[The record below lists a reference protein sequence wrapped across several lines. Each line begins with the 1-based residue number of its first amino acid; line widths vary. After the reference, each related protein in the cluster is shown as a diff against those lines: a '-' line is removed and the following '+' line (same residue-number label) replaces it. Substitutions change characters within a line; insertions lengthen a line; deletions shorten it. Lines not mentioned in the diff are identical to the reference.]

1 MFPKYLH
8 QTPETSPEL
17 ARAQRTL
24 TGLQASL
31 LVAIF
36 RTWHVKPC
44 REKMP
49 CLARPG
55 RKPPRLNLRSAVA
68 TYWGLA
74 SPPAQAKVQE
84 RFLQL
89 LYWRQRGYPA
99 YEWLQGGMEHG
110 QIADVFQDDFGDWCE
125 KTGEKRC
132 DSPSWIVAK
141 LIRLDPPANREE
153 LAYCLEPLDTLS
165 AARLGAAWLHLLTRV
180 CQRVGIQ
187 LRGDQKI
194 LTVQFSSTV
203 QPCRF

>member
-24 TGLQASL
+24 AGLQASL

-36 RTWHVKPC
+36 WTWHVKPC

-49 CLARPG
+49 CLARQAR
-55 RKPPRLNLRSAVA
+55 RKPQLNLRGAVA
-68 TYWGLA
+68 TYWDLA
-74 SPPAQAKVQE
+74 SPPAQAKVQA

-99 YEWLQGGMEHG
+99 YEWLPGGMKQG
-110 QIADVFQDDFGDWCE
+110 QMAEVFQDDFGDWCE
-125 KTGEKRC
+125 KTGKKRC
-132 DSPSWIVAK
+132 DSAPWIVVR
-141 LIRLDPPANREE
+141 LIRLDPPASQEE

-180 CQRVGIQ
+180 CQRVGILLQ
-187 LRGDQKI
+187 GDHKI
-194 LTVQFSSTV
+194 LVVQFSPTV
-203 QPCRF
+203 GPYRF

>member
-24 TGLQASL
+24 AGLQASL

-49 CLARPG
+49 CLARQD
-55 RKPPRLNLRSAVA
+55 RRSCQLNLRGTVA
-68 TYWGLA
+68 IYWNLA
-74 SPPAQAKVQE
+74 SPPARAAVQE

-89 LYWRQRGYPA
+89 LYWRQREYPA

-110 QIADVFQDDFGDWCE
+110 QIAEVFQDDFDDWCE
-125 KTGEKRC
+125 QTGKKRC
-132 DSPSWIVAK
+132 ASPSWLVAK
-141 LIRLDPPANREE
+141 LIRLNPPANREE

-165 AARLGAAWLHLLTRV
+165 AARLSAAWLHLLTRV
-180 CQRVGIQ
+180 CQRVGIRLQ
-187 LRGDQKI
+187 GNQKT
-194 LTVQFSSTV
+194 LVVQFSPTV
-203 QPCRF
+203 GPYRF